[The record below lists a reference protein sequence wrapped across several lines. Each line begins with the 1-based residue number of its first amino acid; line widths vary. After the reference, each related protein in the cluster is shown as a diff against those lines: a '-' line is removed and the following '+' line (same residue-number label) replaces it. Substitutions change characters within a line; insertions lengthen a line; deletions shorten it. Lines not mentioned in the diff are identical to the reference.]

1 MKKYLVAALLIFVFF
16 GANAQNNIIKFNLLS
31 FTAGTANVAIEKRI
45 SETSS
50 LQVRGFYMDVES
62 SWVLNDIGVKGYG
75 IIPEYRVYFSKNSP
89 KGFYAAPFFKY
100 QDLEVTS
107 NDNGETGRLETFGGG
122 VITGVHWIF
131 GDIFSLD
138 IFLGPAFNFGDIK
151 GTEAEIETGPL
162 EGFGVRSGF
171 TIGFAF

>member
-1 MKKYLVAALLIFVFF
+1 MKKTLIIVLFIFTF
-16 GANAQNNIIKFNLLS
+16 LGANAQNNIIKFNILS
-31 FTAGTANVAIEKRI
+31 FAVGTANVAFEKKVT
-45 SETSS
+45 ESS
-50 LQVRGFYMDVES
+50 SFQIRGFYMDMES
-62 SWVLNDIGVKGYG
+62 AWLINDIGVKGYG

-107 NDNGETGRLETFGGG
+107 SDKTETGRLETFGGG

-138 IFLGPAFNFGDIK
+138 LFLGPAFNFGEVE
-151 GTEAEIETGPL
+151 GTEADIETGSL
-162 EGFGVRSGF
+162 DGFGVRSGF
-171 TIGFAF
+171 TIGFVF